1 MKFDFLGLIDI
12 LGTVSFAVSGVLAA
26 MQKRLDAFGILVI
39 AFITALGGGTLRDI
53 MIGDLP
59 VQWMQDLGP
68 ATVISVATVIA
79 ILFQKAMYNLQKP
92 LLIFDSLGLGFFTI
106 VGIHKGLEYGLEPA
120 ICVALG
126 TINGCFGG
134 VIRDIALNNIP
145 LIFQKEVYA
154 TACISGAVAY
164 FILLE
169 YIMDPHVVEVISII
183 IICMIRLLA
192 VRYKFTFPSMY
203 SSVKQD

>member
-12 LGTVSFAVSGVLAA
+12 LGTVSFAVSGVVAA

-68 ATVISVATVIA
+68 ATVISVATIIA
-79 ILFQKAMYNLQKP
+79 ILFQKAMHNLQKP

-106 VGIHKGLEYGLEPA
+106 
-120 ICVALG
+120 
-126 TINGCFGG
+126 
-134 VIRDIALNNIP
+134 
-145 LIFQKEVYA
+145 
-154 TACISGAVAY
+154 
-164 FILLE
+164 
-169 YIMDPHVVEVISII
+169 
-183 IICMIRLLA
+183 
-192 VRYKFTFPSMY
+192 
-203 SSVKQD
+203 